1 MTELRNTAILFAK
14 AMKVMGRTH
23 SPAWDGTIF
32 IIHLM
37 LLSLVHTVVSID
49 KIFSE

>member
-1 MTELRNTAILFAK
+1 MTELRNSAILFAK
-14 AMKVMGRTH
+14 AMKVMGKMNR
-23 SPAWDGTIF
+23 PAWDTTIF

-37 LLSLVHTVVSID
+37 LLSLAHTVVSID